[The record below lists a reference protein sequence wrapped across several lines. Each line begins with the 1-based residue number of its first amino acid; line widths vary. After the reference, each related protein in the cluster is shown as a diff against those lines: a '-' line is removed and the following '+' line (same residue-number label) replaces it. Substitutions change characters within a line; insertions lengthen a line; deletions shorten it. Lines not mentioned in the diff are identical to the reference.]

1 MFVTLYTITGCQPCN
16 AVKTYLK
23 DQNVDHEI
31 LIVGDDVTKEEFV
44 AVTNGARSVPQI
56 LVDGELISGFDEL
69 KEIVATHEE
78 MDDMENYPASWEAS

>member
-1 MFVTLYTITGCQPCN
+1 MFVTLYTIPGCQPCN
-16 AVKTYLK
+16 AVKTYLQ
-23 DQNVDHEI
+23 DQNVEHEI

-69 KEIVATHEE
+69 KEIVATREE
-78 MDDMENYPASWEAS
+78 LEDMENYPESWEAS